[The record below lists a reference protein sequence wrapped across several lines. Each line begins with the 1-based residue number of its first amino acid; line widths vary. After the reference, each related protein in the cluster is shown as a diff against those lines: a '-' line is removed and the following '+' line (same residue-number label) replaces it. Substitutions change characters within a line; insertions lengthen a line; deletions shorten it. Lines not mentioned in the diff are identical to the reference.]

1 MEGTKPLRILYLER
15 RAEVVEKLEELP
27 EFQDKED
34 SDQVMQYLPFR
45 QGINVDSDNRTP
57 FIQRQIMVQ

>member
-1 MEGTKPLRILYLER
+1 MEGTKPLRMLYLER

-34 SDQVMQYLPFR
+34 SDQVMHV
-45 QGINVDSDNRTP
+45 IVANN
-57 FIQRQIMVQ
+57 